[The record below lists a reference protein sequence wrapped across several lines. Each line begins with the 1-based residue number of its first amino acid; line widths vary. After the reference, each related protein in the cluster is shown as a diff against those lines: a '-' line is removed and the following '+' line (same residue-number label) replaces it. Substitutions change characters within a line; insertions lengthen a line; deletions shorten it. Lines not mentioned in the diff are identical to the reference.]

1 MMPASFEYARA
12 ASVAEAIVLLRKHG
26 ADAKLLAGGHSLV
39 PMMKLRLARP
49 GVLVDIGRLREL
61 AGIKHEG
68 GRFTI
73 GALTTHAALAASKE
87 LEKRAPALWDA
98 ANHLGDPQVRNRGTI
113 GGACAHA
120 DPSADYPAVML
131 ALDARLHVEGQ
142 KGKREIPADEFF
154 VGTFETAL
162 GDSDILTAISFADAP
177 NSAYAK
183 FRHPASHYAVVGVA
197 VNLTLKSGAIA
208 ASRLA
213 VTGVGDAAFRATAAE
228 KALAGVKADDGAAAR
243 RVCSGMAAGVEVRGD
258 VFASADY
265 RKAMTEV
272 FAARAIRIALNRA

>member
-12 ASVAEAIVLLRKHG
+12 ASVAEAIALLHKHG

-49 GVLVDIGRLREL
+49 SVLVDIGRVREL

-87 LEKRAPALWDA
+87 LEKHAPALWDA
-98 ANHLGDPQVRNRGTI
+98 ANQLGDPQVRNRGTI
-113 GGACAHA
+113 GGACAHG

-131 ALDARLHVEGQ
+131 ALDARVHVEGQ
-142 KGKREIPADEFF
+142 KGKKELPADEFF
-154 VGTFETAL
+154 VGMFETKL
-162 GDSDILTAISFADAP
+162 RHGEILTAISFADAHA
-177 NSAYAK
+177 SAYAK
-183 FRHPASHYAVVGVA
+183 FHHPASHFAMVGVA
-197 VNLTLKSGAIA
+197 ANVEVKNGAI
-208 ASRLA
+208 SSVRLA

-228 KALAGVKADDGAAAR
+228 KALAGLKAGDEAAVR
-243 RVCSGMAAGVEVRGD
+243 RALSGIVGKVEVRGD
-258 VFASADY
+258 AFASADY
-265 RKAMTEV
+265 RKAMTDV
-272 FAARAIRIALNRA
+272 FAARAVHAALARS